1 MSQAVSDQGVPMT
14 GAAHR
19 ANRAKRVNQRARS
32 LKRAKRIALHVL
44 LVFGTL
50 VSVFPFY
57 WTAVMATNTTEDMYR
72 NPPALVPGPH
82 LVRNVQRVFDNVDF
96 MGSLLNTIIVACAT
110 TFLVLLIDSLAAFT
124 FAKYEFPG
132 NRMLFRFLLLT
143 LMLPAQL
150 SLIPRFVLMVELGWA
165 GSLSSLIFPGVAN
178 AFGIFLLRQYIQNS
192 VPDDL
197 LQAARLDGC
206 GFLRQYWHVALPAI
220 RPGLAFLGIY
230 TFITAWNDYA
240 WPLVALVDPEKVT
253 LQVALARLNTAHHTD
268 YSMVMAGTLLA
279 VLPLVV
285 VFVLFAR
292 QFIRDVMKGALRG

>member
-1 MSQAVSDQGVPMT
+1 VNR
-14 GAAHR
+14 R
-19 ANRAKRVNQRARS
+19 ARLAKRG
-32 LKRAKRIALHVL
+32 KRIALHAL
-44 LVFGTL
+44 LLAGVL

-72 NPPALVPGPH
+72 NPPALVPGTH
-82 LVRNVQRVFDNVDF
+82 LVRNVQRVFENVDF
-96 MGSLLNTIIVACAT
+96 LGSLLNTIIVACAT

-132 NRMLFRFLLLT
+132 NRMLFRLLLLT

-150 SLIPRFVLMVELGWA
+150 SLIPRFVLMVQLHWA
-165 GSLSSLIFPGVAN
+165 GTLSSLIFPGVAN
-178 AFGIFLLRQYIQNS
+178 AFGIFLMRQYIQGA
-192 VPDDL
+192 VPDEL

-206 GFLRQYWHVALPAI
+206 GFLRQYWHVALPAV

-240 WPLVALVDPEKVT
+240 WPLVALVDPQKVT

-279 VLPLVV
+279 TIPLIAIFLLGSRR
-285 VFVLFAR
+285 FVSNIAA
-292 QFIRDVMKGALRG
+292 GALKS